1 MSAPGRCG
9 LGDRQRGFTLVE
21 VLVALAI
28 VGIALAAGI
37 RALGVGIGGTQAF
50 RLRSLALQSAEN
62 VLAEM
67 RLQGDFPA
75 LGRHRQ
81 PCPQADLALQCE
93 QWVQATPNARFRRVT
108 VRVRLE
114 EDGQVLSE
122 LDGLASRLP

>member
-1 MSAPGRCG
+1 MSAPSRVGY
-9 LGDRQRGFTLVE
+9 GDRQRGLTLVE

-28 VGIALAAGI
+28 VGVALAASI
-37 RALGVGIGGTQAF
+37 RALGVGIGGTQAL

-75 LGRHRQ
+75 VGRHRR
-81 PCPQADLALQCE
+81 PCPQAELALHCE

-114 EDGQVLSE
+114 DGRVLSE